1 METKVR
7 VAGLSK
13 RYGSAEALRGVDFTL
28 KAGEIFG
35 LLGPNGAGKTTTL
48 ECVLGLREADAGVI
62 EICGLDARRFPREVK
77 RKIGVALQSTA
88 LQDKIT
94 PREALDL
101 FGSFY
106 PEPEST
112 LRLLERFDLVAKADA
127 PFETLSGGQ
136 RQRLALALAFV
147 HRPEVVIL
155 DEPSTGLD
163 PQARHELHAEIRRM
177 KRDGYTVLLSTHQL
191 DEAATLCDQVAIIDQ
206 GRIVATGSPHELVAT
221 AAAAGHVVIFTASK
235 PLDPAVLALWP
246 GVRALQCEGMRVR
259 FETDTAEP
267 VLAALLALLAA
278 EGAVLWELE
287 LKRSSLEDVF
297 LKLTRPS
304 PALTATHV

>member
-7 VAGLSK
+7 VTGLRK
-13 RYGSAEALRGVDFTL
+13 RYGANEALRGVDFTL
-28 KAGEIFG
+28 QAGEIFG

-48 ECVLGLREADAGVI
+48 ECVLGLREPDAGNV

-77 RKIGVALQSTA
+77 RKLGVALQSTA
-88 LQDKIT
+88 LQDQIT

-101 FGSFY
+101 FGAFY
-106 PEPEST
+106 SEPEPT

-127 PFETLSGGQ
+127 AFETLSGGQ

-191 DEAATLCDQVAIIDQ
+191 DEAAALCDRVAIIDQ
-206 GRIVATGSPHELVAT
+206 GRIVATGTPHELVST
-221 AAAAGHVVIFTASK
+221 ASGGQAVRFTASQ
-235 PLDPAVLALWP
+235 LIDPAALTRLP
-246 GVRALQCEGMRVR
+246 GLRALRCEGLSGY
-259 FETDTAEP
+259 FETDEAAP
-267 VLAALLALLAA
+267 VVTALLALLAA
-278 EGAVLWELE
+278 QGATLWELE
-287 LKRSSLEDVF
+287 VKRSSLEDVF
-297 LKLTRPS
+297 LKLTRPENKS
-304 PALTATHV
+304 ANLPV

>member
-7 VAGLSK
+7 VAGLRK
-13 RYGSAEALRGVDFTL
+13 RYGTAEALRGVDFNL

-48 ECVLGLREADAGVI
+48 ECVLGLREADAGVV
-62 EICGLDARRFPREVK
+62 EICGLDARLFPREVK

-101 FGSFY
+101 FGAFY

-191 DEAATLCDQVAIIDQ
+191 DEAAALCDRVAIIDQ
-206 GRIVATGSPHELVAT
+206 GRIVATGTPQELVAT
-221 AAAAGHVVIFTASK
+221 AAGGQAVTFTASK
-235 PLDPAVLALWP
+235 PIDPALLARLA
-246 GVRALQCEGMRVR
+246 GVRALECEGMRVQ
-259 FETDTAEP
+259 FETDAAEP
-267 VLAALLALLAA
+267 VLAAVLSLLAA

-297 LKLTRPS
+297 LKLTRPTTT
-304 PALTATHV
+304 PAALHV

>member
-1 METKVR
+1 MEIKVR
-7 VAGLSK
+7 VTGLRK
-13 RYGSAEALRGVDFTL
+13 RYGANEALRGVDFTL
-28 KAGEIFG
+28 QAGEIFG

-48 ECVLGLREADAGVI
+48 ECVLGLREPDAGNV

-77 RKIGVALQSTA
+77 RKLGAALQSTA

-101 FGSFY
+101 FGAFY
-106 PEPEST
+106 SEPEPT

-127 PFETLSGGQ
+127 AFETLSGGQ

-191 DEAATLCDQVAIIDQ
+191 DEAAALCDRVAIIDQ
-206 GRIVATGSPHELVAT
+206 GRIVATGTPHELVST
-221 AAAAGHVVIFTASK
+221 AAGGQAVRFTASQ
-235 PLDPAVLALWP
+235 LIDPAALTRLP
-246 GVRALQCEGMRVR
+246 GLRALRCEGLSGY
-259 FETDTAEP
+259 FETDEAAP
-267 VLAALLALLAA
+267 VVTALLALLAA
-278 EGAVLWELE
+278 QGATLWELE
-287 LKRSSLEDVF
+287 VKRSSLEDVF
-297 LKLTRPS
+297 LKLTRPENKS
-304 PALTATHV
+304 ANLPA

>member
-1 METKVR
+1 METKVH
-7 VAGLSK
+7 VTGLRK
-13 RYGSAEALRGVDFTL
+13 RYATTEALRGVDFTL
-28 KAGEIFG
+28 QAGEIFG

-48 ECVLGLREADAGVI
+48 ECVLGLREPDAGTVQ
-62 EICGLDARRFPREVK
+62 ICGLDARRFPREVK
-77 RKIGVALQSTA
+77 RKIGVALQATA

-101 FGSFY
+101 FGAFY
-106 PEPEST
+106 PDPEPT

-127 PFETLSGGQ
+127 AFETLSGGQ

-191 DEAATLCDQVAIIDQ
+191 DEAAALCDRVAIIDQ
-206 GRIVATGSPHELVAT
+206 GRIVATGTPHELVST
-221 AAAAGHVVIFTASK
+221 AAGGQAVRFTASQ
-235 PLDPAVLALWP
+235 LIDPAALTRLP
-246 GVRALQCEGMRVR
+246 GLRALRCEGLSGY
-259 FETDTAEP
+259 FETDEAAP
-267 VLAALLALLAA
+267 VVTALLALLVAQ
-278 EGAVLWELE
+278 GATLWELE
-287 LKRSSLEDVF
+287 VKRSSLEDVF
-297 LKLTRPS
+297 LKLTRPENKS
-304 PALTATHV
+304 ANFPV

>member
-7 VAGLSK
+7 VTGLWK
-13 RYGSAEALRGVDFTL
+13 RYGANEALRGVDFTL
-28 KAGEIFG
+28 QAGEIFG

-48 ECVLGLREADAGVI
+48 ECVLGLREPDAGNV
-62 EICGLDARRFPREVK
+62 EICGLEARRFPREVK
-77 RKIGVALQSTA
+77 RKLGVALQSTA
-88 LQDKIT
+88 LQDQIT

-101 FGSFY
+101 FGAFY
-106 PEPEST
+106 SEPEPT

-127 PFETLSGGQ
+127 AFETLSGGQ

-191 DEAATLCDQVAIIDQ
+191 DEAAALCDRVAIIDQ
-206 GRIVATGSPHELVAT
+206 GRIVATGTPHELVST
-221 AAAAGHVVIFTASK
+221 AAGGQTVRFTASQ
-235 PLDPAVLALWP
+235 LIDLAALTRLP
-246 GVRALQCEGMRVR
+246 GLRALRCEGLSGY
-259 FETDTAEP
+259 FETDEAAP
-267 VLAALLALLAA
+267 VVTALLALLAA
-278 EGAVLWELE
+278 QGATLWELE
-287 LKRSSLEDVF
+287 VKRSSLEDIF
-297 LKLTRPS
+297 LKLTRPDNKS
-304 PALTATHV
+304 ANLPV

>member
-7 VAGLSK
+7 VTGLRK
-13 RYGSAEALRGVDFTL
+13 RYGANEALRGVDFTL
-28 KAGEIFG
+28 QAGEIFG

-48 ECVLGLREADAGVI
+48 ECVLGLREPDAGNV
-62 EICGLDARRFPREVK
+62 EICGLEARRFPREVK
-77 RKIGVALQSTA
+77 RKLGVALQSTA
-88 LQDKIT
+88 LQDQIT

-101 FGSFY
+101 FGAFY
-106 PEPEST
+106 SEPEPT

-127 PFETLSGGQ
+127 AFETLSGGQ

-191 DEAATLCDQVAIIDQ
+191 DEAAALCDRVAIIDQ
-206 GRIVATGSPHELVAT
+206 GRIVATGTPHELVST
-221 AAAAGHVVIFTASK
+221 AAGGQAVRFTASQ
-235 PLDPAVLALWP
+235 LIDPAALTRLP
-246 GVRALQCEGMRVR
+246 GLRALRCEGLSGY
-259 FETDTAEP
+259 FETDEAAP
-267 VLAALLALLAA
+267 VVTALLALLAA
-278 EGAVLWELE
+278 QGATLWELE
-287 LKRSSLEDVF
+287 VKRSSLEDVF
-297 LKLTRPS
+297 LKLTRPETKS
-304 PALTATHV
+304 ANLPV

>member
-7 VAGLSK
+7 VVGMRK
-13 RYGSAEALRGVDFTL
+13 RYGANEALRGVDFTL
-28 KAGEIFG
+28 QAGEIFG

-48 ECVLGLREADAGVI
+48 ECVLGLREPDAGTV

-77 RKIGVALQSTA
+77 SRIGVALQATA

-101 FGSFY
+101 FGAFY
-106 PEPEST
+106 PDPEPS

-127 PFETLSGGQ
+127 AFETLSGGQ

-177 KRDGYTVLLSTHQL
+177 KREGYTVLLSTHQL
-191 DEAATLCDQVAIIDQ
+191 DEAAALCDRVAIIDR
-206 GRIVATGSPHELVAT
+206 GRIVATGTPHELVAT
-221 AAAAGHVVIFTASK
+221 AASGQAVRFTASQ
-235 PLDPAVLALWP
+235 PIDPLALARLP
-246 GVRALQCEGMRVR
+246 GLRALRCEGLSVH
-259 FETDTAEP
+259 FETDEAAP
-267 VLAALLALLAA
+267 VLTALMALLAA
-278 EGAVLWELE
+278 QGAALWELE
-287 LKRSSLEDVF
+287 VKRSSLEDVF
-297 LKLTRPS
+297 LKLTRPENKS
-304 PALTATHV
+304 ANLPG

>member
-7 VAGLSK
+7 VTGLRK
-13 RYGSAEALRGVDFTL
+13 RYGTNEALRGVDFSL
-28 KAGEIFG
+28 QAGEIFG

-48 ECVLGLREADAGVI
+48 ECLLGLREPDAGTV
-62 EICGLDARRFPREVK
+62 EICGLDARRFPSDVK

-101 FGSFY
+101 FSAFY
-106 PEPEST
+106 LEREPT

-127 PFETLSGGQ
+127 AFETLSGGQ

-191 DEAATLCDQVAIIDQ
+191 DEAEALCDRVAIIDQ
-206 GRIVATGSPHELVAT
+206 GRIVATGTPHELVST
-221 AAAAGHVVIFTASK
+221 AASGHVVRFSASR
-235 PLDPAVLALWP
+235 PIDPAALKRIP
-246 GVRALQCEGMRVR
+246 GLQRLRCDGLSVY
-259 FETDTAEP
+259 FETEE
-267 VLAALLALLAA
+267 AATVVTSLMGLLAA
-278 EGAVLWELE
+278 DGAVLRELDV
-287 LKRSSLEDVF
+287 KRCSLEDVF
-297 LKLTRPS
+297 LKLTRPENNS
-304 PALTATHV
+304 VSLPA

>member
-7 VAGLSK
+7 VTGLRK
-13 RYGSAEALRGVDFTL
+13 RYGANEALRGVDFTL
-28 KAGEIFG
+28 QAGEIFG

-48 ECVLGLREADAGVI
+48 ECVLGLREPDAGSV

-77 RKIGVALQSTA
+77 RKLGVALQSTA
-88 LQDKIT
+88 LQDQIT

-101 FGSFY
+101 FGAFY
-106 PEPEST
+106 SEPEPT

-127 PFETLSGGQ
+127 AFETLSGGQ

-191 DEAATLCDQVAIIDQ
+191 DEAAALCDRVAIIDQ
-206 GRIVATGSPHELVAT
+206 GRIVAIGTPHELVST
-221 AAAAGHVVIFTASK
+221 AAGGQAVRFTASQ
-235 PLDPAVLALWP
+235 PIDPAALTRLP
-246 GVRALQCEGMRVR
+246 GLRALRCEGLSGY
-259 FETDTAEP
+259 FETDEAAP
-267 VLAALLALLAA
+267 VVTALLALLAA
-278 EGAVLWELE
+278 QGATLWELE
-287 LKRSSLEDVF
+287 VKRSSLEDIF
-297 LKLTRPS
+297 LKLTRPDNKS
-304 PALTATHV
+304 ANLPV

>member
-1 METKVR
+1 METKVH
-7 VAGLSK
+7 VTGLRK
-13 RYGSAEALRGVDFTL
+13 RYGTNEALRGVDLTL
-28 KAGEIFG
+28 QAGEIFG

-48 ECVLGLREADAGVI
+48 ECVLGLRELDAGTV

-77 RKIGVALQSTA
+77 RKIGVALQATA

-101 FGSFY
+101 FGAFY
-106 PEPEST
+106 PDPEST

-127 PFETLSGGQ
+127 AFETLSGGQ

-177 KRDGYTVLLSTHQL
+177 KREGYTVLLSTHQL
-191 DEAATLCDQVAIIDQ
+191 DEAAALCDRVAIIDQ
-206 GRIVATGSPHELVAT
+206 GRIVATGTPHELVAT
-221 AAAAGHVVIFTASK
+221 AASGQAVRFTASQ
-235 PLDPAVLALWP
+235 PIDPLALARLP
-246 GVRALQCEGMRVR
+246 GLRALRCEGLSVH
-259 FETDTAEP
+259 FETDEAAP
-267 VLAALLALLAA
+267 VLTALMALLAA
-278 EGAVLWELE
+278 QGAALWELE
-287 LKRSSLEDVF
+287 VKRSSLEDVF
-297 LKLTRPS
+297 LKLTRPENKS
-304 PALTATHV
+304 ANLPG

>member
-1 METKVR
+1 METKVH
-7 VAGLSK
+7 VTGLRK
-13 RYGSAEALRGVDFTL
+13 RYGTNEALRGVDFTL
-28 KAGEIFG
+28 QAGEIFG

-48 ECVLGLREADAGVI
+48 ECVLGLRELDAGTV

-77 RKIGVALQSTA
+77 RKIGVALQATA

-101 FGSFY
+101 FGAFY
-106 PEPEST
+106 PDPEST

-127 PFETLSGGQ
+127 AFETLSCGK

-191 DEAATLCDQVAIIDQ
+191 DEAAALCDRVAIIDQ
-206 GRIVATGSPHELVAT
+206 GRIVATGTPHELVSSADSGQ
-221 AAAAGHVVIFTASK
+221 AVRFTASQ
-235 PLDPAVLALWP
+235 PIDPSALSRLP
-246 GVRALQCEGMRVR
+246 GLRALRCEGLSVY
-259 FETDTAEP
+259 FETDEAAP
-267 VLAALLALLAA
+267 VLPALMALLAA
-278 EGAVLWELE
+278 QGAALWELE
-287 LKRSSLEDVF
+287 VKRSSLEDVF
-297 LKLTRPS
+297 LKLTRPEKKS
-304 PALTATHV
+304 ANLPV

>member
-7 VAGLSK
+7 VTGLRK
-13 RYGSAEALRGVDFTL
+13 RYGANEALRGVDFTL
-28 KAGEIFG
+28 QAGEIFG

-48 ECVLGLREADAGVI
+48 ECVLGLREPDAGNV

-77 RKIGVALQSTA
+77 RKLGVALQSTA

-101 FGSFY
+101 FGAFY
-106 PEPEST
+106 SEPEPT

-127 PFETLSGGQ
+127 AFETLSGGQ

-191 DEAATLCDQVAIIDQ
+191 DEAAALCDRVAIIDQ
-206 GRIVATGSPHELVAT
+206 GRIVATGTPHELVST
-221 AAAAGHVVIFTASK
+221 AAGGQAVRFTASQ
-235 PLDPAVLALWP
+235 LIDPAALTRLP
-246 GVRALQCEGMRVR
+246 GLRALRCEGLSGY
-259 FETDTAEP
+259 FETDEAAP
-267 VLAALLALLAA
+267 VVTALLALLAA
-278 EGAVLWELE
+278 QGATLWELE
-287 LKRSSLEDVF
+287 VKRSSLEDVF
-297 LKLTRPS
+297 LKLTRPETKS
-304 PALTATHV
+304 ANLPA

>member
-7 VAGLSK
+7 VTGLRK
-13 RYGSAEALRGVDFTL
+13 RYGANEALRGVDFTL
-28 KAGEIFG
+28 QAGEIFG

-48 ECVLGLREADAGVI
+48 ECVLGLREPDAGNV
-62 EICGLDARRFPREVK
+62 EICGLEARRFPREVK
-77 RKIGVALQSTA
+77 RKLGAALQSTA

-101 FGSFY
+101 FGAFY
-106 PEPEST
+106 SEPEPT

-127 PFETLSGGQ
+127 AFETLSGGQ

-177 KRDGYTVLLSTHQL
+177 KHDGYTVLLSTHQL
-191 DEAATLCDQVAIIDQ
+191 DEAAALCDRVAIIDR
-206 GRIVATGSPHELVAT
+206 GRIVATGTPHELVST
-221 AAAAGHVVIFTASK
+221 AAGGQAVRFTASQ
-235 PLDPAVLALWP
+235 LIDPAALTRLP
-246 GVRALQCEGMRVR
+246 GLRALRCEGLSGY
-259 FETDTAEP
+259 FETDEAAP
-267 VLAALLALLAA
+267 VVTALLALLAA
-278 EGAVLWELE
+278 QGATLWELE
-287 LKRSSLEDVF
+287 VKRSSLEDVF
-297 LKLTRPS
+297 LKLTRPETKS
-304 PALTATHV
+304 ANLPV

>member
-7 VAGLSK
+7 VTGLRK
-13 RYGSAEALRGVDFTL
+13 RYGANEALRGVDFTL
-28 KAGEIFG
+28 QAGEIFG

-48 ECVLGLREADAGVI
+48 ECVLGLREPDAGNV

-77 RKIGVALQSTA
+77 RKLGVALQSTA

-101 FGSFY
+101 FGAFY
-106 PEPEST
+106 SEPEPT

-127 PFETLSGGQ
+127 AFETLSGGQ

-177 KRDGYTVLLSTHQL
+177 KHDGYTVLLSTHQL
-191 DEAATLCDQVAIIDQ
+191 DEAAALCDRVAIIDQ
-206 GRIVATGSPHELVAT
+206 GRIVATGTPHELVST
-221 AAAAGHVVIFTASK
+221 AAGGQAVRFTASQ
-235 PLDPAVLALWP
+235 LIDPAALTRLP
-246 GVRALQCEGMRVR
+246 GLRALRCEGLSGY
-259 FETDTAEP
+259 FETDEAAP
-267 VLAALLALLAA
+267 VVTALLALLAA
-278 EGAVLWELE
+278 QGATLWELE
-287 LKRSSLEDVF
+287 VKRSSLEDVF
-297 LKLTRPS
+297 LKLTRPETKS
-304 PALTATHV
+304 ANLPV

>member
-7 VAGLSK
+7 VTGLRK
-13 RYGSAEALRGVDFTL
+13 RYGAIEALRGVDFTL
-28 KAGEIFG
+28 QAGEIFG
-35 LLGPNGAGKTTTL
+35 LLGPNGAGKTSTL
-48 ECVLGLREADAGVI
+48 ECVLGLREPDAGTV
-62 EICGLDARRFPREVK
+62 EICGLDALRFPREVK

-94 PREALDL
+94 PREALNL
-101 FGSFY
+101 FGAFY
-106 PEPEST
+106 PEPEPT

-127 PFETLSGGQ
+127 AFETLSGGQ

-191 DEAATLCDQVAIIDQ
+191 DEAAALCDRVAIIDQ
-206 GRIVATGSPHELVAT
+206 GRIVATGTPHELVAT
-221 AAAAGHVVIFTASK
+221 AASGQAVRFTAS
-235 PLDPAVLALWP
+235 PPIDPEALNRIP
-246 GVRALQCEGMRVR
+246 GLRALRCEGLSVY
-259 FETDTAEP
+259 FETDEAAPVVTALM
-267 VLAALLALLAA
+267 VLLAA
-278 EGAVLWELE
+278 QGATLWELE
-287 LKRSSLEDVF
+287 VKRSSLEDVF
-297 LKLTRPS
+297 LKLTRPENKS
-304 PALTATHV
+304 VIHPA

>member
-7 VAGLSK
+7 VTGLRK
-13 RYGSAEALRGVDFTL
+13 RYGANEALRGVDFTL
-28 KAGEIFG
+28 QAGEIFG

-48 ECVLGLREADAGVI
+48 ECVLGLREPDAGSV

-77 RKIGVALQSTA
+77 RKLGAALQSTA

-101 FGSFY
+101 FGAFY
-106 PEPEST
+106 SEPEPT

-127 PFETLSGGQ
+127 AFETLSGGQ

-177 KRDGYTVLLSTHQL
+177 KHDGYTVLLSTHQL
-191 DEAATLCDQVAIIDQ
+191 DEAAALCDRVAIIDR
-206 GRIVATGSPHELVAT
+206 GRIVATGTPHELVST
-221 AAAAGHVVIFTASK
+221 AAGGQAVRFTASQ
-235 PLDPAVLALWP
+235 LIDPAALTRLP
-246 GVRALQCEGMRVR
+246 GLRALRCEGLSGY
-259 FETDTAEP
+259 FETDEAAP
-267 VLAALLALLAA
+267 VVTALLALLAA
-278 EGAVLWELE
+278 QGATLWELE
-287 LKRSSLEDVF
+287 VKRSSLEDVF
-297 LKLTRPS
+297 LKLTRPETKS
-304 PALTATHV
+304 ANLPV

>member
-7 VAGLSK
+7 VTGLRK
-13 RYGSAEALRGVDFTL
+13 RYGANEALRGVDFTL
-28 KAGEIFG
+28 QAGEIFG

-48 ECVLGLREADAGVI
+48 ECVLGLREPDAGNV

-77 RKIGVALQSTA
+77 RKLGVALQSTA
-88 LQDKIT
+88 LQDQIT

-101 FGSFY
+101 FGAFY
-106 PEPEST
+106 SEPEPT

-127 PFETLSGGQ
+127 AFETLSGGQ

-191 DEAATLCDQVAIIDQ
+191 DEAAALCDRVAIIDQ
-206 GRIVATGSPHELVAT
+206 GRIVAIGTPHELVST
-221 AAAAGHVVIFTASK
+221 ASGGQAVRFTASQ
-235 PLDPAVLALWP
+235 PIDPAALTRLP
-246 GVRALQCEGMRVR
+246 GLRALRCEGLSGY
-259 FETDTAEP
+259 FETDEAAP
-267 VLAALLALLAA
+267 VVTALLALLAA
-278 EGAVLWELE
+278 QGATLWELE
-287 LKRSSLEDVF
+287 VKRSSLEDVF
-297 LKLTRPS
+297 LKLTRPENKS
-304 PALTATHV
+304 ANLPV

>member
-7 VAGLSK
+7 VTGLRK
-13 RYGSAEALRGVDFTL
+13 RYGANEALRGVDFTL
-28 KAGEIFG
+28 QAGEIFG

-48 ECVLGLREADAGVI
+48 ECVLGLREPDAGNV

-77 RKIGVALQSTA
+77 RKLGAALQSTA

-101 FGSFY
+101 FGAFY
-106 PEPEST
+106 SEPEPT

-127 PFETLSGGQ
+127 AFETLSGGQ

-177 KRDGYTVLLSTHQL
+177 KLDGYTVLLSTHQL
-191 DEAATLCDQVAIIDQ
+191 DEAAALCDRVAIIDQ
-206 GRIVATGSPHELVAT
+206 GRIVATGTPHELVST
-221 AAAAGHVVIFTASK
+221 AAGGQAVRFTASQ
-235 PLDPAVLALWP
+235 LMDPAALTRLP
-246 GVRALQCEGMRVR
+246 GLRALRCEGLSGY
-259 FETDTAEP
+259 FETDEAAP
-267 VLAALLALLAA
+267 VVTALLALLAA
-278 EGAVLWELE
+278 QGATLWELE
-287 LKRSSLEDVF
+287 VKRSSLEDVF
-297 LKLTRPS
+297 LKLTRPENKS
-304 PALTATHV
+304 ANFPV

>member
-7 VAGLSK
+7 VTGLRK
-13 RYGSAEALRGVDFTL
+13 RYAANEALRGVDFTL
-28 KAGEIFG
+28 QAGEIFG

-48 ECVLGLREADAGVI
+48 ECVLGLREPDAGNV

-77 RKIGVALQSTA
+77 RKLGVALQSTA
-88 LQDKIT
+88 LQDQIT

-101 FGSFY
+101 FGAFY
-106 PEPEST
+106 SEPEPT

-127 PFETLSGGQ
+127 AFETLSGGQ

-191 DEAATLCDQVAIIDQ
+191 DEAAALCDRVAIIDQ
-206 GRIVATGSPHELVAT
+206 GRIVAIGTPQELVST
-221 AAAAGHVVIFTASK
+221 ASGGQAVRFTASQ
-235 PLDPAVLALWP
+235 PIDPAALTRLS
-246 GVRALQCEGMRVR
+246 GLRALRCEGLSGY
-259 FETDTAEP
+259 FETDEAAP
-267 VLAALLALLAA
+267 VVTALLALLAA
-278 EGAVLWELE
+278 QGATLWELE
-287 LKRSSLEDVF
+287 VKRSSLEDVF
-297 LKLTRPS
+297 LKLTRPENKS
-304 PALTATHV
+304 ANLPV

>member
-7 VAGLSK
+7 VTGLRK
-13 RYGSAEALRGVDFTL
+13 RYGANEALRGVDFTL
-28 KAGEIFG
+28 QAGEIFG

-48 ECVLGLREADAGVI
+48 ECVLGLREPDAGSV

-77 RKIGVALQSTA
+77 RKLGVALQATA

-101 FGSFY
+101 FGAFY
-106 PEPEST
+106 SEREPT
-112 LRLLERFDLVAKADA
+112 LRLLERFDLVAKADSA
-127 PFETLSGGQ
+127 FETLSGGQ

-191 DEAATLCDQVAIIDQ
+191 DEAAALCDRVAIIDQ
-206 GRIVATGSPHELVAT
+206 GRIVAIGTPHELVST
-221 AAAAGHVVIFTASK
+221 AAGGQAVRFTASQ
-235 PLDPAVLALWP
+235 LIDPAALTRLP
-246 GVRALQCEGMRVR
+246 GLRALRCEGLSWD
-259 FETDTAEP
+259 FETDEAAP
-267 VLAALLALLAA
+267 VVTALLALLAA
-278 EGAVLWELE
+278 QGATLWELE
-287 LKRSSLEDVF
+287 VKRSSLEDVF
-297 LKLTRPS
+297 LKLTRTKNKS
-304 PALTATHV
+304 ANLPA

>member
-1 METKVR
+1 METKVH
-7 VAGLSK
+7 VTGLRK
-13 RYGSAEALRGVDFTL
+13 RYGTNEALRGVDLTL
-28 KAGEIFG
+28 QAGEIFG

-48 ECVLGLREADAGVI
+48 ECVLGLRELDAGTV

-77 RKIGVALQSTA
+77 RKIGVALQATA

-101 FGSFY
+101 FGAFY
-106 PEPEST
+106 PDPEST

-127 PFETLSGGQ
+127 AFETLSGGQ

-177 KRDGYTVLLSTHQL
+177 KREGYTVLLSTHQL
-191 DEAATLCDQVAIIDQ
+191 DEAAALCDRVAIIDQ
-206 GRIVATGSPHELVAT
+206 GRIVATGTPHELVAT
-221 AAAAGHVVIFTASK
+221 AASGQAVRFTASQ
-235 PLDPAVLALWP
+235 PIDPLALARLP
-246 GVRALQCEGMRVR
+246 GLRALRCEGLSVH
-259 FETDTAEP
+259 FETDEAAP
-267 VLAALLALLAA
+267 VLTALMALLAA
-278 EGAVLWELE
+278 QGAALWELE
-287 LKRSSLEDVF
+287 VKRSSLEDVF
-297 LKLTRPS
+297 LKLTRPEKKS
-304 PALTATHV
+304 ANLPV

>member
-7 VAGLSK
+7 VTGLRK
-13 RYGSAEALRGVDFTL
+13 RYGANEALRGVDFTL
-28 KAGEIFG
+28 QAGEIFG

-48 ECVLGLREADAGVI
+48 ECVLGLREPDAGNV
-62 EICGLDARRFPREVK
+62 EICGLEARRFPREVK
-77 RKIGVALQSTA
+77 RKLGVALQSTA
-88 LQDKIT
+88 LQDQIT

-101 FGSFY
+101 FGAFY
-106 PEPEST
+106 SEPEPT

-127 PFETLSGGQ
+127 AFETLSGGQ

-191 DEAATLCDQVAIIDQ
+191 DEAAALCDRVAIIDQ
-206 GRIVATGSPHELVAT
+206 GRIVATGTPHELVST
-221 AAAAGHVVIFTASK
+221 AAGGQAVRFTASQ
-235 PLDPAVLALWP
+235 LIDPAALTRLP
-246 GVRALQCEGMRVR
+246 GLRALRCEGLSGY
-259 FETDTAEP
+259 FETDEAAP
-267 VLAALLALLAA
+267 VVTALLALLAA
-278 EGAVLWELE
+278 QGATLWELE
-287 LKRSSLEDVF
+287 VKRSSLEDVF
-297 LKLTRPS
+297 LKLTRPENKS
-304 PALTATHV
+304 ANFPL

>member
-7 VAGLSK
+7 VTGLRK
-13 RYGSAEALRGVDFTL
+13 RYGANEALRGVDFTL
-28 KAGEIFG
+28 EAGEIFG

-48 ECVLGLREADAGVI
+48 ECVLGLREPDAGSV

-77 RKIGVALQSTA
+77 RKLGVALQSTA

-101 FGSFY
+101 FGAFY
-106 PEPEST
+106 SEPEPT

-127 PFETLSGGQ
+127 AFETLSGGQ

-177 KRDGYTVLLSTHQL
+177 KHDGYTVLLSTHQL
-191 DEAATLCDQVAIIDQ
+191 DEAAALCDRVAIIDR
-206 GRIVATGSPHELVAT
+206 GRIVATGTPHELVST
-221 AAAAGHVVIFTASK
+221 AAGGQAVRFTASQ
-235 PLDPAVLALWP
+235 LIDPAALTRLP
-246 GVRALQCEGMRVR
+246 GLRALRCEGLSGY
-259 FETDTAEP
+259 FETDEAAP
-267 VLAALLALLAA
+267 VVTALLALLVAQ
-278 EGAVLWELE
+278 GATLWELE
-287 LKRSSLEDVF
+287 VKRSSLEDVF
-297 LKLTRPS
+297 LKLTRPENKS
-304 PALTATHV
+304 ANFPV

>member
-7 VAGLSK
+7 VTGLRK
-13 RYGSAEALRGVDFTL
+13 RYGANEALRGVDFTL
-28 KAGEIFG
+28 QAGEIFG

-48 ECVLGLREADAGVI
+48 ECVLGLREPDAGNV

-77 RKIGVALQSTA
+77 RKLGAALQSTA

-101 FGSFY
+101 FGAFY
-106 PEPEST
+106 SEPEPT

-127 PFETLSGGQ
+127 AFETLSGGQ

-177 KRDGYTVLLSTHQL
+177 KHDGYTVLLSTHQL
-191 DEAATLCDQVAIIDQ
+191 DEAAALCDRVAIIDQ
-206 GRIVATGSPHELVAT
+206 GRIVATGTPHELVST
-221 AAAAGHVVIFTASK
+221 AAGGQAVRFTASQ
-235 PLDPAVLALWP
+235 LIDPAALTRLP
-246 GVRALQCEGMRVR
+246 GLRALRCEGLSGY
-259 FETDTAEP
+259 FETDEAAP
-267 VLAALLALLAA
+267 VVTALLALLAA
-278 EGAVLWELE
+278 QGATLWELE
-287 LKRSSLEDVF
+287 VKRSSLEDVF
-297 LKLTRPS
+297 LKLTRPETKS
-304 PALTATHV
+304 ANLPV

>member
-1 METKVR
+1 METKVS
-7 VAGLSK
+7 VTGLRK
-13 RYGSAEALRGVDFTL
+13 RYGANEALRGVDFTL
-28 KAGEIFG
+28 QAGEIFG

-48 ECVLGLREADAGVI
+48 ECVLGLREPDAGNV

-77 RKIGVALQSTA
+77 RKLGAALQSTA

-101 FGSFY
+101 FGAFY
-106 PEPEST
+106 SEPEPT

-127 PFETLSGGQ
+127 AFETLSGGQ

-191 DEAATLCDQVAIIDQ
+191 DEAAALCDRVAIIDQ
-206 GRIVATGSPHELVAT
+206 GRIVATGTPHELVST
-221 AAAAGHVVIFTASK
+221 AAGGQTVRFTASQ
-235 PLDPAVLALWP
+235 LIDLAALTRLP
-246 GVRALQCEGMRVR
+246 GLRALRCEGLSGY
-259 FETDTAEP
+259 FETDEAAP
-267 VLAALLALLAA
+267 VVTALLALLAA
-278 EGAVLWELE
+278 QGATLWELE
-287 LKRSSLEDVF
+287 VKRSSLEDIF
-297 LKLTRPS
+297 LKLTRPDNKS
-304 PALTATHV
+304 ANLPV

>member
-7 VAGLSK
+7 VTGLRK
-13 RYGSAEALRGVDFTL
+13 RYGANEALRGVDFTL
-28 KAGEIFG
+28 QAGEIFG

-48 ECVLGLREADAGVI
+48 ECVLGLREPDAGNV

-77 RKIGVALQSTA
+77 RKLGVALQSTA
-88 LQDKIT
+88 LQDQIT

-101 FGSFY
+101 FGAFY
-106 PEPEST
+106 SEPEPT

-127 PFETLSGGQ
+127 AFETLSGGQ

-191 DEAATLCDQVAIIDQ
+191 DEAAALCDRVAIIDQ
-206 GRIVATGSPHELVAT
+206 GRIVATGTPHELVST
-221 AAAAGHVVIFTASK
+221 AAGGQAVRFTASQ
-235 PLDPAVLALWP
+235 LIDPAALTRLP
-246 GVRALQCEGMRVR
+246 GLRALRCEGLSGY
-259 FETDTAEP
+259 FETDEAAP
-267 VLAALLALLAA
+267 VVTALLALLAA
-278 EGAVLWELE
+278 QGATLWELE
-287 LKRSSLEDVF
+287 VKRSSLEDIF
-297 LKLTRPS
+297 LKLTRPDNKS
-304 PALTATHV
+304 ANLPV

>member
-7 VAGLSK
+7 VTGLRK
-13 RYGSAEALRGVDFTL
+13 RYAANEALRGVDFTL
-28 KAGEIFG
+28 EAGEIFG

-48 ECVLGLREADAGVI
+48 ECVLGLREPDAGNV

-77 RKIGVALQSTA
+77 RKLGAALQSTA

-101 FGSFY
+101 FGAFY
-106 PEPEST
+106 SEPEPT

-127 PFETLSGGQ
+127 AFETLSGGQ

-177 KRDGYTVLLSTHQL
+177 KLDGYTVLLSTHQL
-191 DEAATLCDQVAIIDQ
+191 DEAAALCDRVAIIDR
-206 GRIVATGSPHELVAT
+206 GRIVATGTPHELVST
-221 AAAAGHVVIFTASK
+221 AAGGQAVRFTASQ
-235 PLDPAVLALWP
+235 LIDPAALTRLP
-246 GVRALQCEGMRVR
+246 GLRALRCEGLSGY
-259 FETDTAEP
+259 FETDEAAP
-267 VLAALLALLAA
+267 VVTALLALLAA
-278 EGAVLWELE
+278 QGATLWELE
-287 LKRSSLEDVF
+287 VKRSSLEDVF
-297 LKLTRPS
+297 LKLTRPDNKS
-304 PALTATHV
+304 VNLPV

>member
-7 VAGLSK
+7 VTGLRK
-13 RYGSAEALRGVDFTL
+13 RYGANEALRGVDFTL
-28 KAGEIFG
+28 QAGEIFG

-48 ECVLGLREADAGVI
+48 ECVLGLREPDAGNV
-62 EICGLDARRFPREVK
+62 EICGLEARRFPREVK
-77 RKIGVALQSTA
+77 RKLGVALQSTA
-88 LQDKIT
+88 LQDQIT

-101 FGSFY
+101 FGAFY
-106 PEPEST
+106 SEPEPT

-127 PFETLSGGQ
+127 AFETLSGGQ

-191 DEAATLCDQVAIIDQ
+191 DEAAALCDRVAIIDQ
-206 GRIVATGSPHELVAT
+206 GRIVATGTPHELVST
-221 AAAAGHVVIFTASK
+221 AAGGQTVRFTASQ
-235 PLDPAVLALWP
+235 LIDLAALTRLP
-246 GVRALQCEGMRVR
+246 GLRALRCEGLSGY
-259 FETDTAEP
+259 FETDEAAP
-267 VLAALLALLAA
+267 VVTALLALLAA
-278 EGAVLWELE
+278 QGATLWELE
-287 LKRSSLEDVF
+287 VKRSSLEDVF
-297 LKLTRPS
+297 LKLTRPENKS
-304 PALTATHV
+304 ANLPV

>member
-7 VAGLSK
+7 VTGLRK
-13 RYGSAEALRGVDFTL
+13 RYGANEALRGVDFTL
-28 KAGEIFG
+28 QAGEIFG

-48 ECVLGLREADAGVI
+48 ECVLGLREPDAGNV

-77 RKIGVALQSTA
+77 RKLGAALQSTA

-101 FGSFY
+101 FGAFY
-106 PEPEST
+106 SEPEPT

-127 PFETLSGGQ
+127 AFETLSGGQ

-177 KRDGYTVLLSTHQL
+177 KHDGYTVLLSTHQL
-191 DEAATLCDQVAIIDQ
+191 DEAAALCDRVAIIDL
-206 GRIVATGSPHELVAT
+206 GRIVATGTPHELVST
-221 AAAAGHVVIFTASK
+221 AAGGQAVRFTASQ
-235 PLDPAVLALWP
+235 LIDPAALTRLP
-246 GVRALQCEGMRVR
+246 GLRALRCEGLSGY
-259 FETDTAEP
+259 FETDEAAP
-267 VLAALLALLAA
+267 VVTALLALLAA
-278 EGAVLWELE
+278 QGATLWELE
-287 LKRSSLEDVF
+287 VKRSSLEDVF
-297 LKLTRPS
+297 LKLTRPENKS
-304 PALTATHV
+304 ANFPV

>member
-7 VAGLSK
+7 VTGLRK
-13 RYGSAEALRGVDFTL
+13 RYGANEALRGVDFTL
-28 KAGEIFG
+28 QAGEIFG

-48 ECVLGLREADAGVI
+48 ECVLGLREPDAGNV

-77 RKIGVALQSTA
+77 RKLGVALQSTA
-88 LQDKIT
+88 LQDQIT

-101 FGSFY
+101 FGAFY
-106 PEPEST
+106 SEPEPT

-127 PFETLSGGQ
+127 AFETLSGGQ

-191 DEAATLCDQVAIIDQ
+191 DEAAALCDRVAIIDQ
-206 GRIVATGSPHELVAT
+206 GRIVATGTPHELVST
-221 AAAAGHVVIFTASK
+221 AAGGQAVRFTASQ
-235 PLDPAVLALWP
+235 LIDPAALTRLP
-246 GVRALQCEGMRVR
+246 GLRALRCEGLSGY
-259 FETDTAEP
+259 FETDEAAP
-267 VLAALLALLAA
+267 VVTALLALLAA
-278 EGAVLWELE
+278 QGATLWELE
-287 LKRSSLEDVF
+287 VKRSSLEDVF
-297 LKLTRPS
+297 LKLTRPENKS
-304 PALTATHV
+304 ANLPV

>member
-7 VAGLSK
+7 VTGLRK
-13 RYGSAEALRGVDFTL
+13 RYGANEALRGVDFTL
-28 KAGEIFG
+28 EAGEIFG

-48 ECVLGLREADAGVI
+48 ECVLGLREPDAGNV

-77 RKIGVALQSTA
+77 RKLGVALQSTA
-88 LQDKIT
+88 LQDQIT

-101 FGSFY
+101 FGAFY
-106 PEPEST
+106 SEPEPT

-127 PFETLSGGQ
+127 AFETLSGGQ

-191 DEAATLCDQVAIIDQ
+191 DEAAALCDRVAIIDQ
-206 GRIVATGSPHELVAT
+206 GRIVATGTPHELVST
-221 AAAAGHVVIFTASK
+221 AAGGQAVKFTASQ
-235 PLDPAVLALWP
+235 PIDPAALTRLP
-246 GVRALQCEGMRVR
+246 GLRALRCEGLSGY
-259 FETDTAEP
+259 FETDEAAP
-267 VLAALLALLAA
+267 VVTALLALLAA
-278 EGAVLWELE
+278 QGATLWELE
-287 LKRSSLEDVF
+287 VKRSSLEDVF
-297 LKLTRPS
+297 LKLTRPETKS
-304 PALTATHV
+304 ANLPA